1 MALVMR
7 AYAIAYT
14 FKDRSRAV
22 AGVYEYWEHGSTGRV
37 WAVKLNRGSVVG
49 VIEID
54 RRDVNAD
61 LLPFLSYH
69 TDEAVKGQYDETG
82 EKLVKQADEHVT
94 AS

>member
-1 MALVMR
+1 
-7 AYAIAYT
+7 
-14 FKDRSRAV
+14 V

-69 TDEAVKGQYDETG
+69 TDEAKVLEDRRHEYKKINGRM
-82 EKLVKQADEHVT
+82 VA
-94 AS
+94 

>member
-1 MALVMR
+1 M
-7 AYAIAYT
+7 
-14 FKDRSRAV
+14 

-69 TDEAVKGQYDETG
+69 TDEAKVLEDRRHEYKRINGRM
-82 EKLVKQADEHVT
+82 VA
-94 AS
+94 

>member
-1 MALVMR
+1 M
-7 AYAIAYT
+7 
-14 FKDRSRAV
+14 

>member
-1 MALVMR
+1 MLAPPFIVGASMPR
-7 AYAIAYT
+7 E
-14 FKDRSRAV
+14 
-22 AGVYEYWEHGSTGRV
+22 AGQRLDGET
-37 WAVKLNRGSVVG
+37 RGVT
-49 VIEID
+49 ID

>member
-1 MALVMR
+1 
-7 AYAIAYT
+7 
-14 FKDRSRAV
+14 V

-69 TDEAVKGQYDETG
+69 TDEAKVLEDRRHEYKRINGRM
-82 EKLVKQADEHVT
+82 VA
-94 AS
+94 